1 MYFRLLLFLA
11 FITVGMLSARAQ
23 NLQFSQVLNLS
34 FSSNGTNFSVP
45 AGKVWKLETVGLSSY
60 SSYFSISVGGQS
72 IFLKNTHT
80 SYGPVFESFPFW
92 INGGQSVFL
101 SGLTSG
107 VASVVE
113 FNVVP

>member
-1 MYFRLLLFLA
+1 
-11 FITVGMLSARAQ
+11 MLGIFSARAQ

-34 FSSNGTNFSVP
+34 FSANGTNFSVP

-60 SSYFSISVGGQS
+60 SSNFLMSVGGQS
-72 IFLKNTHT
+72 IILKNTHA

-101 SGLTSG
+101 SGLTNG

>member
-1 MYFRLLLFLA
+1 MKWKKGLLLAVTLIS
-11 FITVGMLSARAQ
+11 FISNAQ

-80 SYGPVFESFPFW
+80 GYGPVFESFPFW

>member
-1 MYFRLLLFLA
+1 
-11 FITVGMLSARAQ
+11 MLGIFSARAQ
-23 NLQFSQVLNLS
+23 NLQFSQALL
-34 FSSNGTNFSVP
+34 FNGTAVQTVP

-60 SSYFSISVGGQS
+60 SSNFLMSVGGQS
-72 IFLKNTHT
+72 IILKNTHA

-101 SGLTSG
+101 SGLTNG